1 MKNNPSLD
9 NLKAATTR
17 RDLAKLLN
25 VKLVFLTNVLYRLGV
40 DNQYSNFPIP
50 KRNGGV
56 RIISAPSSKLKD
68 LQSKIA
74 SLLINCR
81 QEIFAINGVEN
92 KLSHGFERDRTIIT
106 NALKHRGKN
115 VVLNLDLKDFF
126 KSFNFGRVR
135 GFFLSNKDF
144 KLHPDI
150 ATTIAKAACYQGS
163 LPQGSP
169 CSPVITNLICN
180 ILDVRLAMLAKKFGC
195 AYSRYADDITFSTNK
210 KDFPEE
216 LALNVTDGV
225 ILGSKLRN
233 EIERAGFEINDSK
246 TRLSFKPARHE
257 VTGLTVNRIVNVDRR
272 YSKKVRAYAH
282 RLYQTGSYT
291 IKNADGEVDGTLQQL
306 EGMFGFIDQ
315 IDKFNNI
322 INKKN
327 KNKEKYILA
336 KQSILEHRSRLNA
349 REKAYAKFIYYKNFH
364 GGIIPTI
371 MTEGKT
377 DRVYIK
383 TALLSLSGRYPEFIT
398 RDDKTKKERINL
410 RIINP
415 QFKEKYFLDIEDG
428 AASFEKFVRRYD
440 SEFKSFYGTK
450 ANNPV
455 VMILDNDT
463 GPNEL
468 LNYISRECHSCPNTV
483 EDIRK
488 MPFVHV
494 MHNLYL
500 ILTPLDAAGGMT
512 AMEDLFDAKTLGK
525 DLVGRRFNRGK
536 KFNPKTEFG
545 KDEFSIKVVR
555 DMAKDIDFNG
565 FNSIFE
571 ALKDIVKHYSDSI
584 KAP

>member
-1 MKNNPSLD
+1 MKNTPSLD
-9 NLKAATTR
+9 DLKAATTR

-25 VKLVFLTNVLYRLGV
+25 VKLVFLTNVLYRIGV
-40 DNQYSNFPIP
+40 DDQYSNFPIP
-50 KRNGGV
+50 KRSGGD

-74 SLLINCR
+74 KLLINCR
-81 QEIFAINGVEN
+81 QEIFAINGIEN
-92 KLSHGFERDRTIIT
+92 NLSHGFEKDRTIIT

-115 VVLNLDLKDFF
+115 VVLNLDLSDFF

-135 GFFLSNKDF
+135 GFFLYNKDF

-180 ILDVRLAMLAKKFGC
+180 ILDVRLAMLAKKLGC

-210 KDFPEE
+210 KDIPEE

-225 ILGSKLRN
+225 TLGRKLRN

-257 VTGLTVNRIVNVDRR
+257 VTGLTVNRFVNVDRR
-272 YSKKVRAYAH
+272 YSKKVRALAH

-322 INKKN
+322 VNKKN
-327 KNKEKYILA
+327 RKKEKYILA

-364 GGIIPTI
+364 GSIIPTI

-383 TALLSLSGRYPEFIT
+383 TALLSLSGRYPGFII
-398 RDDKTKKERINL
+398 RDNKTKKEKINL
-410 RIINP
+410 KIINP

-468 LNYISRECHSCPNTV
+468 LNYISRECPTCPNTV

-500 ILTPLDAAGGMT
+500 ILTPLDATGGMT

-525 DLVGRRFNRGK
+525 DLEGRKFNRGK
-536 KFNPKTEFG
+536 KINPKKEFD

-571 ALKDIVKHYSDSI
+571 ALTDVVKHYRDSI